1 VALERATAH
10 EIDVAMQV
18 PALPARSHVDL
29 LMPVWAPGS
38 YMVRDFS
45 RHVFDFEAR
54 DGRGRRL
61 PVERVDKQRWRV
73 RAAGLAFQIR
83 YRVFAFDQTVRTS
96 AFDDRHAYWN
106 GTSVFLYVD
115 GETARPCE
123 VTVRAPRGWHVS
135 TALPSTRG
143 GRYAARSY
151 DELVD
156 SPFEVG
162 THAVHAFSVGGTR
175 FELAL
180 TGSTNADV
188 RRLLA
193 ILRAIVTATG
203 DIFGGF
209 PFARFLFIVHMLP
222 ARGGGLEHRASTTL
236 DVAGFGFDDERAYL
250 RFAELAA
257 HEFFHCWN
265 VKRIRDVL
273 LGPFDYTSEAFTRL
287 LWFHE
292 GFTEYM
298 EGPILLRAE
307 LLTRARY
314 LEELADEWPRYA
326 TRPGRNV
333 TPLDELSIEAW
344 IKQYKPA
351 ENFTNRAVSY
361 YEKGKWAALVL
372 ELLLREA
379 TRGRRG
385 IVDLFQRLWRRFGRR
400 DQGLGAADIE
410 AAARELCARGPA
422 GARRAVA
429 AFFGR
434 YVRGVEEL
442 PVPRLLAR
450 AGVRVVRKPA
460 WARESDAVKARRLR
474 AWSGLD
480 FASARGGDAD
490 GASVRNVLPDSPAF
504 RAGLTYGDEVVA
516 VDGSR
521 VTASTAG
528 KRLADRPPGSRL
540 RVTYFRKDTL
550 REATLVVGRNPEV
563 SWSFKLETRPTSRAR
578 AVRRGWL
585 GG

>member
-1 VALERATAH
+1 MTLARAVAH
-10 EIDVAMQV
+10 EIDVTMDV
-18 PALPARSHVDL
+18 PALGDRPYVDL

-45 RHVFDFEAR
+45 RHVFDLEAR
-54 DGRGRRL
+54 DVRGRRL

-73 RAAGLAFQIR
+73 RPGSARFQVR

-115 GETARPCE
+115 GETARPCA
-123 VTVRAPRGWHVS
+123 VTVRAPRGWRVS
-135 TALPSTRG
+135 TALPLARTG
-143 GRYAARSY
+143 HYVARSY

-162 THAVHAFSVGGTR
+162 THAVHAFAVDGTR

-180 TGSTNADV
+180 YGATNADV
-188 RRLLA
+188 PRLLS
-193 ILRAIVTATG
+193 ILRAVVTATG
-203 DIFGGF
+203 RLFGGF
-209 PFARFLFIVHMLP
+209 PFPRFLFIVHMLP
-222 ARGGGLEHRASTTL
+222 ARGGGLEHRNSTTL
-236 DVAGFGFDDERAYL
+236 DVAGLGFDDDKSYL

-273 LGPFDYTSEAFTRL
+273 LGPFDYTAEAFTRL

-298 EGPILLRAE
+298 EGPILLRAG
-307 LLTRARY
+307 LLSRTRY
-314 LEELADEWPRYA
+314 LEELADDWARYA

-333 TPLDELSIEAW
+333 TPLDELSVEAW
-344 IKQYKPA
+344 IKQYRPA

-379 TRGRRG
+379 TKGRRG
-385 IVDLFQRLWRRFGRR
+385 VVDLFRILWRRFGRR
-400 DQGLGAADIE
+400 DRGISVADIE
-410 AAARELCARGPA
+410 AAARELCTRAPRGA
-422 GARRAVA
+422 ARAVA
-429 AFFGR
+429 EFFGR

-450 AGVRVVRKPA
+450 AGVQVARKSA
-460 WARESDAVKARRLR
+460 WAAESDPVRARRLR
-474 AWSGLD
+474 AFTGLV
-480 FASARGGDAD
+480 FAS
-490 GASVRNVLPDSPAF
+490 GASSDGEGATVRNVLPDSPAW

-516 VDGSR
+516 IDGNR

-528 KRLADRPPGSRL
+528 RRLGDRPPGSRV
-540 RVTYFRKDTL
+540 RVTYFRKDRL
-550 REATLVVGRNPEV
+550 REATLVVGRNREV
-563 SWSFKLETRPTSRAR
+563 TWSFTLERRPAPPAR
-578 AVRRGWL
+578 ALRRRWL